1 MTRSTKLRKGRT
13 GKGCSTPPDVLGFP
27 IPDPAGWSSAIREW
41 YRDAT
46 AEWAAGPSD
55 IFIFQVGTACHILL
69 QDAIS
74 VVGLVGALRIDESE
88 WVTEN
93 GYPEFLF
100 DSGRLTEVT
109 GVLERARYNV
119 KVLTPMEGYDLEIPH
134 PWGPTPA
141 GATRRGL
148 VIDIGTGRA
157 LRR

>member
-1 MTRSTKLRKGRT
+1 MTRSTNLRKGRA
-13 GKGCSTPPDVLGFP
+13 GKGYSTPPDILGFP
-27 IPDPAGWSSAIREW
+27 IPDPAGWCSAIRKW
-41 YRDAT
+41 YRDVT

-55 IFIFQVGTACHILL
+55 IFIFQTGALCRILL

-74 VVGLVGALRIDESE
+74 LVGLVGALRIDESE

-100 DSGRLTEVT
+100 DSGRLTEIT

-119 KVLTPMEGYDLEIPH
+119 KVLTPMEGYGLDIPH
-134 PWGPTPA
+134 SWGAPSA

-157 LRR
+157 IRR